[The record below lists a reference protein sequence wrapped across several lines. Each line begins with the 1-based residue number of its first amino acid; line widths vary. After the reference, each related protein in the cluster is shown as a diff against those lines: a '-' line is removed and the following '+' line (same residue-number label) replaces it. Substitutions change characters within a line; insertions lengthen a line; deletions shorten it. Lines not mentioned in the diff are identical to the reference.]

1 MTTIPRFARAPL
13 LVAITLL
20 PLFAADGRAADRG
33 AHNFV
38 IDSQRASPRTGV
50 LGQCIRT
57 GVSGAGAPVED
68 CNDPGRSATPAA
80 PSPATPPAASAPTP
94 AAPQVAVEEPASS
107 EPTLRHEE
115 ENTPPADDGI
125 VSSRVNADFEAEQAA
140 AKAAMAATAPVQRV
154 ARITLNAEADLDF
167 NKWELGTAGRAKLDQ
182 FAAELRTS
190 EYGTVRVVGHTDR
203 IGSQQTNQ
211 TLSQRRAHA
220 VKDYLVTKQI
230 DPERIDAEGVGSSQP
245 LTRPQDCQG
254 LKKQALIS
262 CLQPDRRVDLDAQ
275 ATKIVSK

>member
-20 PLFAADGRAADRG
+20 PLFAADSRAADRG

-80 PSPATPPAASAPTP
+80 PSPATPPVASAPAP
-94 AAPQVAVEEPASS
+94 AAPQVAVEEQASS
-107 EPTLRHEE
+107 E
-115 ENTPPADDGI
+115 PPADDGI

-154 ARITLNAEADLDF
+154 ARITLNAEADFDF
-167 NKWELGTAGRAKLDQ
+167 DKWELGAAGRTKLDQ

-211 TLSQRRAHA
+211 TLSLRRAQA
-220 VKDYLVTKQI
+220 VKDYLVARQI

-245 LTRPQDCQG
+245 LTGPQDCQG
-254 LKKQALIS
+254 LKKHALIG